1 MNYRFSELARKIA
14 MSLCLA
20 ALVGGFTACHDDYD
34 LDDPGNY
41 PSWLGQSIY
50 DELKNPNPEHLT
62 GTFTNYL
69 RLIDD
74 LGYTETLEKTGSKT
88 VFPANDEAFARFFAN
103 NDWGVKKY
111 EDLSEAQK
119 KLLLYNSMLDNA
131 ILVEMMSNV
140 PDQKTSV
147 TAGVA
152 MKHQTGV
159 NVIDTITHFY
169 GASELPRNNEYW
181 TKFYKSGVDLVM
193 DATRPMMVHFT
204 AEQMTAN
211 NITTMGANSDFAVV
225 TGTEYNDSINTAYIF
240 RNRIISPDIT
250 CKNGYIHQMEN
261 LIVPPGNLA
270 EMLRTNGETNIFSRM
285 LDRFSA
291 PFYSAPLTNTYNDW
305 AIVNGV
311 ALKDSIFEKRYFS
324 NRSQGGLILK
334 VDPNNK
340 TLSTD
345 ELLPFDPGWNQ
356 YYPDRV
362 TSSLSDVAAMF
373 VPTDS
378 AMKQYFLP
386 GGSGSFLIDQFGKKP
401 NTAAN
406 LMENI
411 DSIPK
416 NIVQAF
422 VSMLMKPQFVATV
435 PSKFDNVMD
444 DSQDPLGITLN
455 DLNRTKDGK
464 YDVKIANNGVAYMTN
479 KVFAPN
485 RYVAVSAPALL
496 TDNMRV
502 MNWGIQDQSVL
513 GLNYYAYLL
522 AMDANY
528 AFFIPTDEAF
538 DFYYVDPVYLR
549 RSPRVL
555 HFYYRS
561 DKSPYMFCSQ
571 FDYNPSTGEVGRDSV
586 QLSSS
591 AYRSQFIDI
600 LNTHTVILKAG
611 EKLGSNHYYKT
622 KNGGAIYV
630 SGGKKDCV
638 VASGA
643 QIDGININGSAMHPE
658 NLKHAPKITKVYN
671 QKNGTTYAIDRVIQ
685 MPMKSVYATLASES
699 NFSEFYNLCSED
711 RVQLGL
717 FAGISNKT
725 SNTQPIAPIRQFTT
739 FIDAG
744 GFHGLDQDVS
754 YFSGYNY
761 TVYAPDNK
769 AIKIAHEEKG
779 LPTWDDVKAVAQ
791 PWLNATTGEYEPDE
805 TEACKL
811 AQAKVYAMI
820 ETISD
825 FIRYHFQDNS
835 VYADNH
841 VEGGTYYTANTDT
854 LGIAAKLTVRDG
866 SNGEFKVHDESG
878 QNVTVNANN
887 GTKVNLMTR
896 DYVFNNTAVN
906 ATQLLSSSFAVV
918 HEISTALNTHASG
931 RYDDLWSSAKA
942 KRKLIGHQKAGL
954 KRLARMYRK

>member
-20 ALVGGFTACHDDYD
+20 ALVGGFTACHDDYN

-50 DELKNPNPEHLT
+50 DELKNPDPEHLT

-88 VFPANDEAFARFFAN
+88 IFPANDEAFARFFASN
-103 NDWGVKKY
+103 SWGVSKY

-131 ILVEMMSNV
+131 ILVEMLSNV
-140 PDQKTSV
+140 PDGNTSV
-147 TAGVA
+147 NSGVA

-159 NVIDTITHFY
+159 NIIDTITHFY
-169 GASELPRNNEYW
+169 GAADLPRNNSYW
-181 TKFYKSGVDLVM
+181 TKYYGRGIDLVM

-204 AEQMTAN
+204 ADQLTAN

-225 TGTEYNDSINTAYIF
+225 TGTEYNDSSNTAYIF
-240 RNRIISPDIT
+240 RNRIIKPDVT
-250 CKNGYIHQMEN
+250 CKNGYIHQMED

-270 EMLRTNGETNIFSRM
+270 EMLRTSGESNIFSRM

-291 PFYSAPLTNTYNDW
+291 PFYNVSVTNNYNDW
-305 AIVNGV
+305 ALVNGY

-324 NRSQGGLILK
+324 KRSQGGATLST
-334 VDPNNK
+334 DPNNK
-340 TLSTD
+340 TLSSD

-356 YYPDRV
+356 YYPDRA
-362 TSSLSDVAAMF
+362 TSTLSDMAAMF
-373 VPTDS
+373 VPTDA

-386 GGSGSFLIDQFGKKP
+386 GGSGAFLIEQYGSKP
-401 NTAAN
+401 NTMQN

-422 VSMLMKPQFVATV
+422 VSMLMKPQFVSTV

-455 DLNRTKDGK
+455 DLNRTEDGK

-496 TDNMRV
+496 SDNMRV
-502 MNWGIQDQSVL
+502 MNWGIQDQSY
-513 GLNYYAYLL
+513 LNLNFYAYLL

-528 AFFIPTDEAF
+528 AFFIPTDRAF
-538 DFYYVDPVYLR
+538 DLYYVDPVYLR

-555 HFYYRS
+555 HFYYRK
-561 DKSPYMFCSQ
+561 DRSPYIFCSA
-571 FDYNPSTGEVGRDSV
+571 FDYDPSTGAVGKDSTSV
-586 QLSSS
+586 SISNF
-591 AYRSQFIDI
+591 RSQFIDI
-600 LNTHTVILKAG
+600 LNTHTVILDPG
-611 EKLGSNHYYKT
+611 ETIGNNHYYKT
-622 KNGGAIYV
+622 KNGGGVYV
-630 SGGKKDCV
+630 SGSSVGST
-638 VASGA
+638 VAGGA
-643 QIDGININGSAMHPE
+643 QIDGININGKQSTVVPA
-658 NLKHAPKITKVYN
+658 AKITHVYN
-671 QKNGTTYAIDRVIQ
+671 QKNGKSYALDHVIQ
-685 MPMKSVYATLASES
+685 MPMRSVYSTLASTDK
-699 NFSEFYNLCSED
+699 FSEFYNLCSED
-711 RVQLGL
+711 RVELGL

-725 SNTQPIAPIRQFTT
+725 NSQQPIAPIRQFTT
-739 FIDAG
+739 FIDASG
-744 GFHGLDQDVS
+744 YHGLDQNVS

-761 TVYAPDNK
+761 TVYSPDNQAMAEAYK
-769 AIKIAHEEKG
+769 LG
-779 LPTWDDVKAVAQ
+779 LPTWDDVRAVAA
-791 PWLNATTGEYEPDE
+791 PWYNEEAGTYVPDDSHE
-805 TEACKL
+805 CAL

-835 VYADNH
+835 VYADNK
-841 VEGGTYYTANTDT
+841 VEGGEYYTANTDT
-854 LGIAAKLTVRDG
+854 LGIAAKLTVLGG
-866 SNGEFKVHDESG
+866 SNGEFQVRDAR
-878 QNVTVNANN
+878 NNTITVSNKN
-887 GTKVNLMTR
+887 GHVVNQMTR
-896 DYVFNNTAVN
+896 DYVFNAAASK

-918 HEISTALNTHASG
+918 HEITSPLNPHSNTDRYDGLWSTAAARH
-931 RYDDLWSSAKA
+931 
-942 KRKLIGHQKAGL
+942 KLIGHQKLGL

>member
-20 ALVGGFTACHDDYD
+20 AVVGGFTACHDDYD

-50 DELKNPNPEHLT
+50 DELKKPNPEHLT
-62 GTFTNYL
+62 GTFTNFL

-74 LGYTETLEKTGSKT
+74 LGYTETLERTGSKT
-88 VFPANDEAFARFFAN
+88 VFPANDEAFARFFAK
-103 NDWGVKKY
+103 NDWGVSKY
-111 EDLSEAQK
+111 EDLTEAQK

-131 ILVEMMSNV
+131 ILVEMLSNV
-140 PDQKTSV
+140 PDDNTSV
-147 TAGVA
+147 STGIA

-169 GASELPRNNEYW
+169 GATELPRNNSYW
-181 TKFYKSGVDLVM
+181 EKYYNHGIDLVM

-204 AEQMTAN
+204 AEQLTAN
-211 NITTMGANSDFAVV
+211 NITTMGSNSDFAVV
-225 TGTEYNDSINTAYIF
+225 TGTEYDDNANTAYIF
-240 RNRIISPDIT
+240 RNRIINPDVT
-250 CKNGYIHQMEN
+250 CKNGYIHQMEDV
-261 LIVPPGNLA
+261 IVPPGNLA
-270 EMLRTNGETNIFSRM
+270 EMLRTNGESNIFSRM

-291 PFYSAPLTNTYNDW
+291 PFYNMNITNSYNDW
-305 AIVNGV
+305 AIVNGY

-324 NRSQGGLILK
+324 SRSQGGSGLTI
-334 VDPNNK
+334 DPNSK
-340 TLSTD
+340 TLSQD

-356 YYPDRV
+356 YYPDRA
-362 TSSLSDVAAMF
+362 TSALSDVAAMF
-373 VPTDS
+373 VPTDA

-386 GGSGSFLIDQFGKKP
+386 GGSGAFLIEQYGSKP
-401 NTAAN
+401 NNEEN

-422 VSMLMKPQFVATV
+422 VSMLMKPQFMSTV

-455 DLNRTKDGK
+455 DLNRTEDGK

-496 TDNMRV
+496 SDNMRV
-502 MNWGIQDQSVL
+502 MNWGIQDQTN
-513 GLNYYAYLL
+513 LNLNFYAYLL

-528 AFFIPTDEAF
+528 AFFIPTDKAF
-538 DFYYVDPVYLR
+538 DAYYVDPVYLR

-555 HFYYRS
+555 HFYYRK
-561 DKSPYMFCSQ
+561 DRSPYIFCSA
-571 FDYNPSTGEVGRDSV
+571 FDYDPSTGAVGHDSTSV
-586 QLSSS
+586 SISNF
-591 AYRSQFIDI
+591 RSQFIDI
-600 LNTHTVILKAG
+600 LNTHTVILSPG
-611 EKLGSNHYYKT
+611 ETMGSNHYYKT
-622 KNGGAIYV
+622 KNGGGIYV
-630 SGGKKDCV
+630 SGASVGSE
-638 VASGA
+638 VAGGS
-643 QIDGININGSAMHPE
+643 QIDGININGTQSTIIPKA
-658 NLKHAPKITKVYN
+658 KITHVYN
-671 QKNGTTYAIDRVIQ
+671 QKNGKSYALDHVVQ
-685 MPMKSVYATLASES
+685 MPMKSVYATLASTEQ
-699 NFSEFYNLCSED
+699 FSEFYNLCSED

-744 GFHGLDQDVS
+744 GYHGLDQDVS

-761 TVYAPDNK
+761 TVYAPDNN
-769 AIKIAHEEKG
+769 AMNTAYSHG
-779 LPTWDDVKAVAQ
+779 LPSWENVKEVAA
-791 PWLNATTGEYEPDE
+791 PWLDEETGEYVTD
-805 TEACKL
+805 TTAQCKL

-835 VYADNH
+835 VYADNS
-841 VEGGTYYTANTDT
+841 VSAGEYYTANTDT
-854 LGIAAKLTVRDG
+854 LGIAAKLNVLGG
-866 SNGEFKVHDESG
+866 SNGEFKVRDARG
-878 QNVTVNANN
+878 NVVTVSNN
-887 GTKVNLMTR
+887 GSHKVNLMTR

-918 HEISTALNTHASG
+918 HEITTPLNPYANTDRYDGLWSTAA
-931 RYDDLWSSAKA
+931 A
-942 KRKLIGHQKAGL
+942 KRKLIGHQKLGL

>member
-14 MSLCLA
+14 MSLCLVA
-20 ALVGGFTACHDDYD
+20 VVGGFTACHDDYD

-50 DELKNPNPEHLT
+50 DELKNPNSTQLT

-69 RLIDD
+69 HLIDD

-88 VFPANDEAFARFFAN
+88 VFPANDEAFERFFAK
-103 NDWGVKKY
+103 NDWGVSKY

-131 ILVEMMSNV
+131 ILVEMLSNV
-140 PDQKTSV
+140 PDQSTSV
-147 TAGVA
+147 TSGIA

-159 NVIDTITHFY
+159 NIIDTITHFY
-169 GASELPRNNEYW
+169 GATQLPRNNEYW
-181 TKFYKSGVDLVM
+181 TKYYNSGIDLVM

-204 AEQMTAN
+204 AEQLTAN

-225 TGTEYNDSINTAYIF
+225 TGTEYDDQANTAYIF
-240 RNRIISPDIT
+240 RNRIINPDVT
-250 CKNGYIHQMEN
+250 CKNGYIHQMEDV
-261 LIVPPGNLA
+261 IVPPGNLA
-270 EMLRTNGETNIFSRM
+270 EMIRTNGESNIFSRM

-291 PFYSAPLTNTYNDW
+291 PFYSMSVTNNYNDW
-305 AIVNGV
+305 ALVNGYAV
-311 ALKDSIFEKRYFS
+311 KDSIFEKRYMS
-324 NRSQGGLILK
+324 SRSKNGSSLTI
-334 VDPNNK
+334 DPNNK
-340 TLSTD
+340 TLSSG
-345 ELLPFDPGWNQ
+345 ELLPYDPGWNQ
-356 YYPDRV
+356 YYPDRA

-373 VPTDS
+373 VPTDA

-386 GGSGSFLIDQFGKKP
+386 GGSGSFLIDQYGAKP
-401 NTAAN
+401 NTEEN
-406 LMENI
+406 LMENV

-422 VSMLMKPQFVATV
+422 LSMLMKPQFISTV

-444 DSQDPLGITLN
+444 DSQDPLGITLD
-455 DLNRTKDGK
+455 DLNRTEDGK

-496 TDNMRV
+496 SDNMRV
-502 MNWGIQDQSVL
+502 MNWGIQDQSTL
-513 GLNYYAYLL
+513 KLNFYAYLL

-528 AFFIPTDEAF
+528 AFFIPTDQAF
-538 DFYYVDPVYLR
+538 DLYYVDPVYLR

-561 DKSPYMFCSQ
+561 DVSPNIFCSA
-571 FDYNPSTGEVGRDSV
+571 FDYDPATGTVGRDSTK
-586 QLSSS
+586 LSTSEF
-591 AYRSQFIDI
+591 RSQFIDI
-600 LNTHTVILKAG
+600 LNTHTVILNEG
-611 EKLGSNHYYKT
+611 ETLGENHYYKT
-622 KNGGAIYV
+622 KNGGGIYV
-630 SGGKKDCV
+630 SGGTV
-638 VASGA
+638 GSTVAGGA
-643 QIDGININGSAMHPE
+643 QINGINISGTQNAVIQAS
-658 NLKHAPKITKVYN
+658 KITQVYN
-671 QKNGTTYAIDRVIQ
+671 QKNGKSYALDHVIQ
-685 MPMKSVYATLASES
+685 MPMKSVYATLASE
-699 NFSEFYNLCSED
+699 NQFADFYNLCTED

-717 FAGISNKT
+717 FAGISNRT

-744 GFHGLDQDVS
+744 GYHGLDQDVS

-769 AIKIAHEEKG
+769 AMQDAFSRG
-779 LPTWDDVKAVAQ
+779 LPSWDDVKAVAA
-791 PWLNATTGEYEPDE
+791 PWYDEETGEYVADNTRE
-805 TEACKL
+805 C
-811 AQAKVYAMI
+811 AQAKAKVYAMI
-820 ETISD
+820 ETISN

-835 VYADNH
+835 IYADNK
-841 VEGGTYYTANTDT
+841 VEGGEFYTANTDT
-854 LGIAAKLTVRDG
+854 LGISTKLTVLDG
-866 SNGEFKVHDESG
+866 SQGQFQVRDISGNTVTISNKSG
-878 QNVTVNANN
+878 QIVNQ
-887 GTKVNLMTR
+887 MTR

-918 HEISTALNTHASG
+918 HEITTALNPNSSN
-931 RYDDLWSSAKA
+931 RYDGLWSTAA
-942 KRKLIGHQKAGL
+942 AQRKLIGHQKAGL
-954 KRLARMYRK
+954 ERLARMYRK